1 MIHKYSYQPVHGL
14 SQPWVAEVKDLH
26 EKLDSTS
33 FTAIEVRL
41 SSKKRTKDRYDVI
54 LIDSEGGETVVK
66 FKFHSSKLIYIYTLL
81 HPKGY
86 QRRKLQADNYLA
98 LRRLY
103 NLLFFR
109 DDKSLMKSINGSG
122 FDHFVSQFVSQSRT
136 AVRRASNLAEQF
148 VIDHPHSHNGKLLIP
163 FVAQGGR
170 VHFDKSI
177 INLINC

>member
-1 MIHKYSYQPVHGL
+1 MINKTIFQPEHGL
-14 SQPWVAEVKDLH
+14 LQPQVADVKNLN

-33 FTAIEVRL
+33 FTAVEVRL

-54 LIDSEGGETVVK
+54 LIDSEGGETIVK

-86 QRRKLQADNYLA
+86 QRRKLQANNYLA
-98 LRRLY
+98 LRRLN

-109 DDKSLMKSINGSG
+109 DDKSLLKSINGSG

-148 VIDHPHSHNGKLLIP
+148 VIDQPHSHNGKLLIP

-170 VHFDKSI
+170 VLLEKSI
-177 INLINC
+177 VNLNH